1 MILKKKVLEEVE
13 LNTKRFKIQEMI
25 ENKIEFDGLVY
36 KVRQEGNVDYFIC
49 LSHKKLEVQEEIA
62 DADPEEN
69 EDVAEVNNFD
79 DGGLLAT
86 FDFGTQEPQKD
97 HLFNEHTDADFEW
110 SLIGTVII
118 NNDGVIHDLTDY
130 KKEIEDEEL
139 IRSLSI
145 KECFLEKDL
154 AAHNFEI
161 NKLDNDLAKEKYNES
176 FLDTLFYPEQ
186 IKISLKEIFLNREH
200 FPITKIE
207 QDKEGLFTL
216 QLGHSEILEYLNK
229 ENKNQNILEVINNY
243 EQINEFQ
250 EFKSLFTKNI

>member
-1 MILKKKVLEEVE
+1 MILKRKVLEEVE

-25 ENKIEFDGLVY
+25 ENKIEFNGLVY

-49 LSHKKLEVQEEIA
+49 LSHKKVEVQEEIA
-62 DADPEEN
+62 DTDLEKN
-69 EDVAEVNNFD
+69 EDVAEINNFD

-86 FDFGTQEPQKD
+86 FDFGTQERQKD
-97 HLFNEHTDADFEW
+97 PLFNNQKKYEW

-118 NNDGVIHDLTDY
+118 NNDGVIHNLIDY

-161 NKLDNDLAKEKYNES
+161 KELDNALAKEKYNES

-216 QLGHSEILEYLNK
+216 QLGHSEILKYLN
-229 ENKNQNILEVINNY
+229 ENKNQNILEVINKY
-243 EQINEFQ
+243 EHINEFQ
-250 EFKSLFTKNI
+250 EFESLFTKII